1 MAPPLLTLDNLSL
14 TFGGAPL
21 LSGAGLI
28 VRPRDRVALVGRN
41 GSGKSTLLKIAAG
54 LVEPD
59 AGERFVDPGAKPGY
73 LPQEPDLGG
82 HETIISYIE
91 AGLDPL
97 GDPSAPA
104 AISEE
109 LGLDPGAAPEKLSGG
124 EARRAAIA
132 RLLVGAPDIILLDE
146 PTNHLD
152 LPTITWLEAKL
163 QSSSSAVVV
172 ISHDRRFLENVTTRT
187 VWIDRGQTR
196 NLDRGFA
203 HFEAWRDKVLEEEE
217 RDHHKL
223 GRKIAAEEDWVRYGV
238 TARRKRNV
246 RRMRELDALRQQ
258 KRDAI
263 KPQQTVKFQ
272 TAYAAPPGKRA
283 IVAEKIV
290 KRFGE
295 KAIVEDFSLVVARGE
310 KIGIV
315 GPNGAG
321 KTTLVNLLTNR
332 LEPDDGA
339 VELGANLEIV
349 SLDQKRAA
357 LHNDLRVA
365 DAITDG
371 RGDWVTIGET
381 KKHVSTY
388 LKDFLFSAEQWRA
401 PVAALSGGER
411 GRLALAAAL
420 AKPSNMLVLDEPT
433 NDLDL
438 ETLELLEEML
448 AEYDGALLLVSHD
461 RNFINRTVTSILT
474 TDPVSPGKWRLYP
487 GGYDDMVAQRGA
499 APGAAVTRPPP
510 GKTDAENKN
519 PPSPR
524 KSDEPTKL
532 SYKDKFALE
541 QLPTEMAALED
552 TIKKARDTLS
562 DPALFETDPDA
573 FHKTAAAMEAAQTR
587 LAAAEEEWLALE
599 MKREAMEERA
609 KS

>member
-1 MAPPLLTLDNLSL
+1 
-14 TFGGAPL
+14 
-21 LSGAGLI
+21 
-28 VRPRDRVALVGRN
+28 
-41 GSGKSTLLKIAAG
+41 
-54 LVEPD
+54 
-59 AGERFVDPGAKPGY
+59 
-73 LPQEPDLGG
+73 
-82 HETIISYIE
+82 
-91 AGLDPL
+91 
-97 GDPSAPA
+97 
-104 AISEE
+104 
-109 LGLDPGAAPEKLSGG
+109 
-124 EARRAAIA
+124 
-132 RLLVGAPDIILLDE
+132 
-146 PTNHLD
+146 
-152 LPTITWLEAKL
+152 
-163 QSSSSAVVV
+163 
-172 ISHDRRFLENVTTRT
+172 
-187 VWIDRGQTR
+187 
-196 NLDRGFA
+196 
-203 HFEAWRDKVLEEEE
+203 
-217 RDHHKL
+217 
-223 GRKIAAEEDWVRYGV
+223 
-238 TARRKRNV
+238 
-246 RRMRELDALRQQ
+246 
-258 KRDAI
+258 
-263 KPQQTVKFQ
+263 
-272 TAYAAPPGKRA
+272 
-283 IVAEKIV
+283 
-290 KRFGE
+290 
-295 KAIVEDFSLVVARGE
+295 
-310 KIGIV
+310 
-315 GPNGAG
+315 
-321 KTTLVNLLTNR
+321 
-332 LEPDDGA
+332 
-339 VELGANLEIV
+339 
-349 SLDQKRAA
+349 
-357 LHNDLRVA
+357 HNDLRVA